1 MECGDTFL
9 MPAPGG
15 TATPHLWI
23 VVTEADRVSNLCAI
37 VSVTTLRNSKD
48 QTVILRIGDHPF
60 IRHESTIFY
69 GDAMMVDVQRLE
81 KEIAAGL
88 AVRRDKCSEATLRL
102 VQQGVSASPYTRPRF
117 LRFCREQWGKTERRP
132 K

>member
-1 MECGDTFL
+1 MKCGDTFL

-23 VVTEADRVSNLCAI
+23 VITEPDPASHLSGI

-48 QTVILRIGDHPF
+48 QTVILRVGDHPF

-69 GDAMMVDVQRLE
+69 GDAMIVDAKRLE
-81 KEIAAGL
+81 SEIAAGL
-88 AVRRDKCSEATLRL
+88 AIRRAPCLAATLKL
-102 VQQGVSASPYTRPRF
+102 IQQGVSASPFTRPKF
-117 LRFCREQWGKTERRP
+117 LRFCREQWDR
-132 K
+132 

>member
-23 VVTEADRVSNLCAI
+23 VITEPDSVSNLCAI

-48 QTVILRIGDHPF
+48 QTVPLRVGDHPF
-60 IRHESTIFY
+60 IRHDSTIFY
-69 GDAMMVDVQRLE
+69 GDGMIVDARRLE
-81 KEIAAGL
+81 HEIAAGL
-88 AVRRDKCSEATLRL
+88 AVRRDKCTAATLKL
-102 VQQGVSASPYTRPRF
+102 VQQGVAASPFTRPKF
-117 LRFCREQWGKTERRP
+117 LRFCREQWGR
-132 K
+132 

>member
-15 TATPHLWI
+15 IATPHLWI
-23 VVTEADRVSNLCAI
+23 VVTEPDPVSNLCAI

-48 QTVILRIGDHPF
+48 QTVILRVGDHPF

-69 GDAMMVDVQRLE
+69 GDAMIVDVRRLE
-81 KEIAAGL
+81 NEIAAGL
-88 AVRRDKCSEATLRL
+88 AVRREKCPAATLKL
-102 VQQGVSASPYTRPRF
+102 VQQGVTASPFTRPKF
-117 LRFCREQWGKTERRP
+117 LRFCREQWTR
-132 K
+132 